1 MAPKSTPMAPKGPP
15 GPPQTRPEHE
25 HETKTPKRPNK
36 KPVLA
41 SEREARSRVEHCRN
55 KCFTTVGLTRLADRD
70 ATEMMILCLHIP
82 ATPVVFGRAWRRDLD
97 HVYRVSINIK
107 KNTTNKYVVRT
118 SSYNL

>member
-1 MAPKSTPMAPKGPP
+1 MQKKLTQNKREKKCPP
-15 GPPQTRPEHE
+15 
-25 HETKTPKRPNK
+25 ETSK

-41 SEREARSRVEHCRN
+41 SEREAHSRLEHCRKN
-55 KCFTTVGLTRLADRD
+55 VSQLLDWQRLADRD

-107 KNTTNKYVVRT
+107 NTTNKYVVRT